1 MLLSITPG
9 RKSCKKDTGYS
20 NRVVERMIRRL
31 LSGTLLSTAPR
42 ANDDEHTTSSRY
54 SLSSFT
60 SANLHL
66 TSSPLK
72 SSRHSMNTQPATT
85 NDDTRAPSKSIMPA
99 LLSQEKHQTDPTI
112 ADTWSL
118 QEDARLNREY
128 TLISNDPTN
137 E

>member
-1 MLLSITPG
+1 
-9 RKSCKKDTGYS
+9 
-20 NRVVERMIRRL
+20 
-31 LSGTLLSTAPR
+31 
-42 ANDDEHTTSSRY
+42 
-54 SLSSFT
+54 
-60 SANLHL
+60 
-66 TSSPLK
+66 
-72 SSRHSMNTQPATT
+72 
-85 NDDTRAPSKSIMPA
+85 MPA